1 MSINL
6 GWSEIRFTIC
16 RPELNK
22 LQIKKLK
29 EYIITGNKLF
39 PNKNSKIPEV

>member
-6 GWSEIRFTIC
+6 GWSEIRFIIC

-22 LQIKKLK
+22 LRIKKLK
-29 EYIITGNKLF
+29 EYIITGIEPF
-39 PNKNSKIPEV
+39 PNKNSKIPQI